1 MYNTKWRTKIMEAD
15 TTETPK
21 DRIRRL
27 AREWYYRNKDR
38 VRERKLWQCHDY
50 RRRKRAGRPPKVE
63 TRPERVMVF
72 DIETGEMRREE
83 PETELVQV
91 QEPGEPTP
99 KQEKEKE
106 KKPQPETKIEPGK
119 FLVRFD

>member
-1 MYNTKWRTKIMEAD
+1 MEAD

-21 DRIRRL
+21 DRMRRL

-63 TRPERVMVF
+63 VKPERVMVI
-72 DIETGEMRREE
+72 DMVTGEMRRGEVE
-83 PETELVQV
+83 PEPMQVQV
-91 QEPGEPTP
+91 QEPKQE
-99 KQEKEKE
+99 QEKEK
-106 KKPQPETKIEPGK
+106 KPETKIEPGI

>member
-1 MYNTKWRTKIMEAD
+1 MEAL

-21 DRIRRL
+21 DRVRRL
-27 AREWYYRNKDR
+27 AREWYYRNKER

-63 TRPERVMVF
+63 TRPERIMVF
-72 DIETGEMRREE
+72 DTDTGEMRRVE
-83 PETELVQV
+83 PEPELMQVQVQV
-91 QEPGEPTP
+91 QEP
-99 KQEKEKE
+99 KQEKEKEKE
-106 KKPQPETKIEPGK
+106 KKPQPETKIEPGI

>member
-1 MYNTKWRTKIMEAD
+1 MEAV
-15 TTETPK
+15 TTEDRK

-50 RRRKRAGRPPKVE
+50 RRRKRAGRPRKE
-63 TRPERVMVF
+63 ELKPERVMVI
-72 DIETGEMRREE
+72 DMATGEMRRGEVEMNAE
-83 PETELVQV
+83 PE
-91 QEPGEPTP
+91 QEREPE
-99 KQEKEKE
+99 QEQEREKA

-119 FLVRFD
+119 YLVRFD